1 MNTKHTCNKRI
12 NMQAKHLNTKKKKLW
27 ERIREDSL
35 GRHKKK
41 QAETKK
47 EG

>member
-1 MNTKHTCNKRI
+1 MT
-12 NMQAKHLNTKKKKLW
+12 TKKKKELW
-27 ERIREDSL
+27 ERIREDSP

>member
-1 MNTKHTCNKRI
+1 MT
-12 NMQAKHLNTKKKKLW
+12 TKKIELW